1 MMNDLF
7 GRPAC
12 YFVYLVQITLVL
24 CLLPYGSAQAQTQA
38 EIEKANRAA
47 EQIQREQQER
57 LQQQLLKDKQRGKET
72 PPQEPPEVKPP
83 ALPKGGACR
92 EIREIVLTGVTL
104 LSQEVTQELVV
115 PYQGKCLYAE
125 DIEKLLADLLKAYID
140 RGYIAVRPY
149 IQAQDLNNGRLELL
163 IVEGKVGAV
172 NLKDDGKQSVN
183 LTTAFPFVKGSPLN
197 LRDIEQG
204 LDQIN
209 RLASNSATM
218 EVSPGTEPG
227 ESIVNITNT
236 QAFPVSAS
244 IAYNNLGSQST
255 GENQGSATVS
265 IDNPLRLNDFFTY
278 TRSQTL
284 FEPDQ
289 TRDSS
294 SNSFFYS
301 LPMGYWTMQLS
312 YSFSDYSTPVTTSA
326 ATLVSRGDSENLR
339 TELNWVAYRD
349 QDQKLTTLMAIS
361 RKDSK
366 NYLADELLSVS
377 SRTLTILD
385 LDVNWNRRFPGL
397 TANLGL
403 GWGKGLDWFNALED
417 PDGIDE
423 AAPHAQGSKFRYSGG
438 VQVPFTL
445 LSQEFSFSSQ
455 LTGQYAL
462 EPLFG
467 SEQITVG
474 SFYSVRGFNQNSL
487 SGDRGLFVRNELS
500 TALPKLP
507 FLEVTPR
514 PFLGLDAGHI
524 EGYKDSGSADFT
536 GAAVGVRFASRHLS
550 AELSVAKSLSVP
562 NAIERE
568 SAQYAATLTASF

>member
-1 MMNDLF
+1 MNDLF

-487 SGDRGLFVRNELS
+487 SGDRGLFVRYELS

>member
-1 MMNDLF
+1 MNDLF

>member
-1 MMNDLF
+1 MNDLF

-149 IQAQDLNNGRLELL
+149 VQAQDLNNGRLELL

-361 RKDSK
+361 RKESK

-385 LDVNWNRRFPGL
+385 LDVNWNRRFSGL

-536 GAAVGVRFASRHLS
+536 GAAVGVRFAGRHLS

-568 SAQYAATLTASF
+568 STQYAATLTASF